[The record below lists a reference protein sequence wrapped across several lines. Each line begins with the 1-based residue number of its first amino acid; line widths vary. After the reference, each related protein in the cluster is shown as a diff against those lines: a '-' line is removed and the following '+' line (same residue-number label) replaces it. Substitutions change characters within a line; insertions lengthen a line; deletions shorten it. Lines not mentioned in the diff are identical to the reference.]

1 MRLFGLFLTHPRCTL
16 SAHAIRTRYPHT
28 LSAHAI
34 RTALLLFRGAAEEM

>member
-1 MRLFGLFLTHPRCTL
+1 MRPFGLFLKHP
-16 SAHAIRTRYPHT
+16 PHT

>member
-1 MRLFGLFLTHPRCTL
+1 MRPFGLFLKHPPHTL